1 MHSARPR
8 RFPRPAIGGTLTGI
22 TRLEPSKLEI
32 VDGVHAIPGISWS
45 RAYLIEDETLALVD
59 AGLPWNVGAVLRY
72 IESIG
77 RKPEELSTIL
87 ITHSHPDHTSGVPGI
102 VRRTHA
108 GVLAHASDTKAHR
121 GDEVTLSYM
130 GVFSGLKLPLPFL
143 ERTPATALS
152 DGDELPLLGGVRVI
166 HTPGHTP
173 GSVCYLVE
181 SRGLLFSGDTVFSD
195 GASVSRSVPFP
206 GYDGVK
212 YRESIERLAGM
223 PFDTL
228 CGGHGEPLVGGASD
242 RLRDLLKARPDPPT
256 WRGFLQSVPGRL
268 LRARGV
274 HGEGP

>member
-1 MHSARPR
+1 MRPPRPR
-8 RFPRPAIGGTLTGI
+8 RFPRPAIDGRI
-22 TRLEPSKLEI
+22 RIIRKLERSKLEI

-102 VRRTHA
+102 VKRTHA
-108 GVLAHASDTKAHR
+108 GVLAHAGDTKVHR
-121 GDEVTLSYM
+121 GDERSLR

-143 ERTPATALS
+143 ERTAATALS
-152 DGDELPLLGGVRVI
+152 DGEVLPLLGGIRVI

-173 GSVCYLVE
+173 GSVCYFVE

-206 GYDGVK
+206 GYDGLK
-212 YRESIERLAGM
+212 YRDSIERLAGM
-223 PFDTL
+223 EFDTL
-228 CGGHGEPLVGGASD
+228 CGGHGAPLVGGASD

-256 WRGFLQSVPGRL
+256 WRGFLQSIPGRL
-268 LRARGV
+268 LHARGIR
-274 HGEGP
+274 GEGP